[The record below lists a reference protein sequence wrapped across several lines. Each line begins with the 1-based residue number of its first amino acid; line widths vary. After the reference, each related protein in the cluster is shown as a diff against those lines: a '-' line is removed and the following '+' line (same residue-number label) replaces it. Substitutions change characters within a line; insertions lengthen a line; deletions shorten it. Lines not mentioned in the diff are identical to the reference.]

1 MQVSGA
7 MLAKLWSWICQGTLT
22 CGSFYASARV
32 IPLQV
37 KMVFELHQSFI
48 HVPDK
53 LFANA
58 RHQYLHPFHQVVV
71 QPDIMPRWSHGRLA
85 TTSSGSRT
93 LIIQRD
99 SFRSK
104 VGTITHTCC
113 FEIVHTLRPDQE
125 AIHWLLH
132 PRRLSSTQR
141 ASSVSHFPSTRAVA
155 KPVTSTK
162 IRQQSR
168 NGKAPHVISYC
179 RRVES
184 GVLTRVASR
193 PIQTQYIALAIRCR
207 LHRVRTYGMIKRP
220 I

>member
-1 MQVSGA
+1 LAFVSGSESGCKAISSMQVSGA

-48 HVPDK
+48 HVPNK

-58 RHQYLHPFHQVVV
+58 CHQYLHPFHQVVV

-85 TTSSGSRT
+85 TISSGSRT
-93 LIIQRD
+93 LIIQRN

-113 FEIVHTLRPDQE
+113 FEIVSYLTAGPGGHPLAPSPQTS
-125 AIHWLLH
+125 LLH
-132 PRRLSSTQR
+132 STCLKCLPFSFNSSR
-141 ASSVSHFPSTRAVA
+141 A

-162 IRQQSR
+162 NQAAIPKWQGSSR
-168 NGKAPHVISYC
+168 DL
-179 RRVES
+179 
-184 GVLTRVASR
+184 VL
-193 PIQTQYIALAIRCR
+193 QTC
-207 LHRVRTYGMIKRP
+207 
-220 I
+220 